1 MSTRQPRHR
10 RRSPVSPARPG
21 GPPSRLLAALLV
33 AVLAAFAAAAQG
45 NTAQGNT
52 AQDGARDDR
61 GAQSGSGTI
70 PRDRTFSERTQVTAV
85 DLVIDVRDANGNV
98 PADLTADDFE
108 VREDGD
114 VKRVVAVE
122 RFAGGTRVAPL
133 DRGSAPAPRAIE
145 EPAWTWHSVI
155 YIDQTLSTS
164 GSIRRATDTLA
175 QQAGELTRLGT
186 VEIVAA
192 DPNPRVVMPATRS
205 ARLVEQTLQQL
216 SGDLAGR
223 DAVGRERKRFF
234 DQVRT
239 DYETSGT
246 GQGANSGGSDIAT
259 PNVSANRKALVW
271 STVAQE
277 DRLLREQQDRLL
289 TWTSDYLEAGPRALL
304 LVNDGYDLDPRD
316 FYLAG
321 VEDLRMRTEL
331 DSLLQTYS
339 PMERF
344 RGLVRVMAASG
355 WVCVNLALGSPSST
369 FATVGAEI
377 SGKGFMGDVAGRSTQ
392 GQGVALPSQLFY
404 RPLDGLRNL
413 AKETGG
419 ELVTGKAKIPE
430 AVGRL
435 ADRVRLTY
443 QVERLPDGAV
453 HKVEVRPRRAGLTV
467 NAPEWSGSPAPEAVS
482 SARARR
488 LLEDQAEK
496 GDLPVVAA
504 LAIEK
509 EHSGLKNRERGTLQA
524 RLDLSGLDPAALP
537 ESTSL
542 RVTFAV
548 ALPDQ
553 LPFVR
558 HDVVQGQNLRGLDAW
573 TYTLPVSLP
582 QQVGKVSVLVE
593 ELTTGAWGG
602 ALAAQVAGPLPE
614 VPEGRH
620 TAAVARG
627 GGGGGDGDSSR
638 LVEGYDLPVD
648 LLPEPKALVLVP
660 PSAEMLTG
668 GARFET
674 LVTRPDVDRV
684 EFELDGEVVATA
696 RKAPFSARLDLGK
709 LPRPRT
715 VEAVA
720 FDAQGNELGR
730 DSVIVNEGAG
740 GTFRVRLIEP
750 KRPDRVGP
758 VDVEAEVRVPP
769 GAELERVDVAWNDE
783 RVATLY
789 APPFR
794 QRVMVPPESPVGFIT
809 VTAHLA
815 DGTTAEDVIF
825 MNGPGGDE
833 RVEVKLVE
841 LYTVVSDPDG
851 RPIRGLTADDFQ
863 VFEEGR
869 RQTVAAVKDGSG
881 LPLSLGLL
889 LDSSA
894 SMAEDLRQTEIAA
907 IDFLFLTLDRERD
920 RAFLVD
926 FDSEPRLVEPLTGD
940 LDAIGRKLVKL
951 QPGGYTALS
960 DALVYAL
967 VQMQSVRGRRALVV
981 LSDGAGREE
990 RVGYATCLRLA
1001 QQVGV
1006 PIYAIVL
1013 DRDGKERERSERV
1026 ESVVRAVGGR
1036 VFYVAS
1042 LDNLGS
1048 VYRTIRDELDSQY
1061 VVTYYPPH
1069 GRDGDDFRHV
1079 EVTVPQP
1086 GLTARTVSG
1095 YWP

>member
-45 NTAQGNT
+45 DAAQGNT
-52 AQDGARDDR
+52 AQGGAGDDH

-133 DRGSAPAPRAIE
+133 ERGSASAPRAIE

-192 DPNPRVVMPATRS
+192 DPNPRVVLPATRS

-223 DAVGRERKRFF
+223 DAVGRVRKRFF

-259 PNVSANRKALVW
+259 RNVSVNRKALVW

-289 TWTSDYLEAGPRALL
+289 TWTTDYLEAGPRALL

-509 EHSGLKNRERGTLQA
+509 EHSRPQEPRARHAAGAPRSVRPRPRRPAGVHVAARHLRRRAAGPAPVRAPRRGAGPAPA
-524 RLDLSGLDPAALP
+524 RPRGVDLHAAGVLAAAGGQGGGAGGGADHRRLGRRAGGAGGGPAA
-537 ESTSL
+537 
-542 RVTFAV
+542 
-548 ALPDQ
+548 
-553 LPFVR
+553 
-558 HDVVQGQNLRGLDAW
+558 
-573 TYTLPVSLP
+573 
-582 QQVGKVSVLVE
+582 
-593 ELTTGAWGG
+593 GG
-602 ALAAQVAGPLPE
+602 ARGAA
-614 VPEGRH
+614 H
-620 TAAVARG
+620 G
-627 GGGGGDGDSSR
+627 GGGARRRRRRGWRQQPAGRGLRPAGRPAAGRPRRWCWCRRRRRCSPAAPASRPWSPGRTSTGWSS
-638 LVEGYDLPVD
+638 
-648 LLPEPKALVLVP
+648 
-660 PSAEMLTG
+660 SS
-668 GARFET
+668 
-674 LVTRPDVDRV
+674 
-684 EFELDGEVVATA
+684 TA
-696 RKAPFSARLDLGK
+696 RWWRPPAR
-709 LPRPRT
+709 
-715 VEAVA
+715 
-720 FDAQGNELGR
+720 
-730 DSVIVNEGAG
+730 
-740 GTFRVRLIEP
+740 
-750 KRPDRVGP
+750 
-758 VDVEAEVRVPP
+758 
-769 GAELERVDVAWNDE
+769 
-783 RVATLY
+783 
-789 APPFR
+789 
-794 QRVMVPPESPVGFIT
+794 
-809 VTAHLA
+809 
-815 DGTTAEDVIF
+815 
-825 MNGPGGDE
+825 
-833 RVEVKLVE
+833 
-841 LYTVVSDPDG
+841 
-851 RPIRGLTADDFQ
+851 
-863 VFEEGR
+863 R
-869 RQTVAAVKDGSG
+869 RSRRASI
-881 LPLSLGLL
+881 
-889 LDSSA
+889 SA
-894 SMAEDLRQTEIAA
+894 SC
-907 IDFLFLTLDRERD
+907 
-920 RAFLVD
+920 
-926 FDSEPRLVEPLTGD
+926 
-940 LDAIGRKLVKL
+940 
-951 QPGGYTALS
+951 
-960 DALVYAL
+960 
-967 VQMQSVRGRRALVV
+967 RGRAPSRRWPSTRRAR
-981 LSDGAGREE
+981 SWGATR
-990 RVGYATCLRLA
+990 
-1001 QQVGV
+1001 
-1006 PIYAIVL
+1006 
-1013 DRDGKERERSERV
+1013 
-1026 ESVVRAVGGR
+1026 
-1036 VFYVAS
+1036 
-1042 LDNLGS
+1042 
-1048 VYRTIRDELDSQY
+1048 
-1061 VVTYYPPH
+1061 
-1069 GRDGDDFRHV
+1069 
-1079 EVTVPQP
+1079 
-1086 GLTARTVSG
+1086 
-1095 YWP
+1095 